1 MTKKSSF
8 LQSMKAVMWGFL
20 GGAQEVR
27 FAGRCCSSLSFVHI
41 IIAGVVG
48 ALILMGVF
56 LLIVKA
62 VVSH

>member
-1 MTKKSSF
+1 M
-8 LQSMKAVMWGFL
+8 QSMKAVMWGFL
-20 GGAQEVR
+20 GVRKKSDLQEDV
-27 FAGRCCSSLSFVHI
+27 ASLSFVHI

-48 ALILMGVF
+48 ALIFMGVL